1 MPAAAFRQAIGAS
14 APELATLMPELHR
27 LFPDMAP
34 PLVLPPELRQRYLF
48 TNVREFLTRS
58 SRFTPLVIFIDD
70 LQWADESTLQLTQH
84 LAQQLANLPIVVIT
98 AFREVEA
105 PPIAASKS
113 RLHSLLDRV
122 RGQPREILTPQ
133 AIKAALDQ
141 LVGQRHA
148 RAIVLR
154 PFMHADVQSVLA
166 SLGKPHP
173 PARLVQKF
181 ADRTGGNPFF
191 VVELFRHL
199 KEEGRLF
206 DARHEWTRDL
216 DLDDVELP
224 DTVRVVLER
233 RLKRV
238 SSDTRNLLSAAAVLG
253 HHFEPDLL
261 EEVAEV
267 DSETLM
273 PRSTKRSGPES

>member
-1 MPAAAFRQAIGAS
+1 MGGRVDVAVDAAPGEAARE
-14 APELATLMPELHR
+14 P
-27 LFPDMAP
+27 PDRRHHGIP
-34 PLVLPPELRQRYLF
+34 RCGG
-48 TNVREFLTRS
+48 
-58 SRFTPLVIFIDD
+58 
-70 LQWADESTLQLTQH
+70 
-84 LAQQLANLPIVVIT
+84 
-98 AFREVEA
+98 
-105 PPIAASKS
+105 PIAASKGKF
-113 RLHSLLDRV
+113 HSLLDRV
-122 RGQPREILTPQ
+122 RGQSREILTPQ

-154 PFMHADVQSVLA
+154 PLMHADVQNALA

-173 PARLVQKF
+173 PARLAQKF

-206 DARHEWTRDL
+206 DARLEWTRDL

-238 SSDTRNLLSAAAVLG
+238 SSDTQNPLSAAAVLG

-261 EEVAEV
+261 EEVADV
-267 DSETLM
+267 DSETLTAAL
-273 PRSTKRSGPES
+273 TKRSEPAS